1 MASITRAGLQ
11 AAYADEVDGISTT
24 YLDDAVAQANALS
37 LDVYVSDTMATR
49 RRYLEALAV
58 LWPRR
63 GGKSI
68 TRQWPA
74 AGGGAANANPWRA
87 EADILDQVGRFSGD
101 VWSSS

>member
-11 AAYADEVDGISTT
+11 AAYADEVDGIDVI
-24 YLDDAVAQANALS
+24 YLDDAVDQANALS

-49 RRYLEALAV
+49 RRYLEALAI
-58 LWPRR
+58 LWHRR

-74 AGGGAANANPWRA
+74 AGSAPPNPWRA
-87 EADILDQVGRFSGD
+87 QADELDQAGRLSGN
-101 VWSSS
+101 VWGSS

>member
-1 MASITRAGLQ
+1 MAAITRAGLQ
-11 AAYADEVDGISTT
+11 TAYADEVDGISTT

-37 LDVYVSDTMATR
+37 LDIYTNDTMDTR

-74 AGGGAANANPWRA
+74 NGGAGASMNPWRA
-87 EADILDQVGRFSGD
+87 EADLLDQAGRFTGNI
-101 VWSSS
+101 WSSS